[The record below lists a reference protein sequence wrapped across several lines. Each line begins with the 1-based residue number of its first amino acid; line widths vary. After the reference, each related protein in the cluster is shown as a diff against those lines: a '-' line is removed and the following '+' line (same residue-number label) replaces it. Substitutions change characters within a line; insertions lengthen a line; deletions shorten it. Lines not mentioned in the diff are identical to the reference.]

1 MFKAVEDK
9 TLKIKTYENNGFK
22 PTILV
27 SCFFVHS
34 AFIRV
39 ESVVNPWPNSLLWF
53 ILAASPR

>member
-39 ESVVNPWPNSLLWF
+39 ESVLIRGPNNLL
-53 ILAASPR
+53 